1 MNSNAVAVYIDR
13 YVIHW
18 SSVMIFF
25 GVVAFLTMTLSLW
38 KAKNPRSA
46 ALGFFF
52 PLAIILSFFSAVC
65 FTGTS
70 IWNST
75 LLPSVPEFSPVL
87 SLL

>member
-46 ALGFFF
+46 ALGF
-52 PLAIILSFFSAVC
+52 LR
-65 FTGTS
+65 
-70 IWNST
+70 
-75 LLPSVPEFSPVL
+75 
-87 SLL
+87 